1 MAARKVLRVRINTL
15 NGLTHIADDYF
26 FEFDTG
32 KVESVRQNRWHY
44 MTGDSSDGGQTRYKF
59 RVMADKE
66 RKHGK
71 EVRVRRGDILR
82 ALHGVL

>member
-1 MAARKVLRVRINTL
+1 MAATKVLRVRINTL
-15 NGLTHIADDYF
+15 NGLTHLADDYF
-26 FEFDTG
+26 FEFNTG
-32 KVESVRQNRWHY
+32 KVESVRQNHWRY
-44 MTGDSSDGGQTRYKF
+44 MNGDSSDGGQTRYKF
-59 RVMADKE
+59 RVMSGKE